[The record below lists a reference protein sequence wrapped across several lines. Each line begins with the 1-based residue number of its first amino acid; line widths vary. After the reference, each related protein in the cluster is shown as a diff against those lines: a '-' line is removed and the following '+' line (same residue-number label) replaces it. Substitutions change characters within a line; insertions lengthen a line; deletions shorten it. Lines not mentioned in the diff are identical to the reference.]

1 MALELEDAPIH
12 PQSDAAK
19 FFDSF
24 AEGFDTLYDGR
35 RSFVMRWLDRQ
46 LRSDMFIRFALTF
59 ERLGDLQ
66 GKTVLDIGCGS
77 GPYIIE
83 ALRRGAVKTSAV
95 DPAEGM
101 LDLTR
106 KKLKTAGFLDRCKLV
121 EGLFPGV
128 NLTRHDHVIVM
139 GVMDYVEDAVGFLR
153 EMRPLVGVS
162 AAVSFPSR
170 HWLRTPLRKFRYRL
184 RNCPVYFY
192 NAYDIKNLCSAAGF
206 SGIEIKKIPGA
217 GMDYHVLLKP

>member
-1 MALELEDAPIH
+1 MAS
-12 PQSDAAK
+12 QSDAAK

-24 AEGFDTLYDGR
+24 AEAFDTLYDDKR
-35 RSFVMRWLDRQ
+35 NFAMRWFDRYF
-46 LRSDMFIRFALTF
+46 RSDMFIRFALTF

-83 ALRRGAVKTSAV
+83 ALRRGAVKTCAV
-95 DPAEGM
+95 DPAQGM
-101 LDLTR
+101 LDLTQ
-106 KKLKTAGFLDRCKLV
+106 KKLKTAGFVEQCSLV
-121 EGLFPGV
+121 EGVFPGV
-128 NLTRHDHVIVM
+128 DLESHDHVIVM
-139 GVMDYVEDAVGFLR
+139 GVMDYVKDAVGFLR

>member
-1 MALELEDAPIH
+1 MAS
-12 PQSDAAK
+12 QSDAAK
-19 FFDSF
+19 FVDSF
-24 AEGFDTLYDGR
+24 AEAFDTLYDDKR
-35 RSFVMRWLDRQ
+35 NFAMRWFDRYF
-46 LRSDMFIRFALTF
+46 RSDMFIRFALTF

-121 EGLFPGV
+121 EGLFPG
-128 NLTRHDHVIVM
+128 
-139 GVMDYVEDAVGFLR
+139 AVR
-153 EMRPLVGVS
+153 R
-162 AAVSFPSR
+162 
-170 HWLRTPLRKFRYRL
+170 
-184 RNCPVYFY
+184 
-192 NAYDIKNLCSAAGF
+192 
-206 SGIEIKKIPGA
+206 
-217 GMDYHVLLKP
+217 